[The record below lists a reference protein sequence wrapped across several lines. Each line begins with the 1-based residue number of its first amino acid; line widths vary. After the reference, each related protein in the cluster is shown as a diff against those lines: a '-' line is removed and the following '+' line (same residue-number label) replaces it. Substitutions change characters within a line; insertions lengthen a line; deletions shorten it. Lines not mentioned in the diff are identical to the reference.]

1 MLFLLIFLCLAAGF
15 FLRRSNIIPAETH
28 TSVNAWI
35 LYVALPSV
43 ALHYIPSINWS
54 SEVILPFIMPLIVWC
69 GAWGAVT
76 LASRFVHMSSHTR
89 AALILTAG
97 LGNTSFIG
105 FPLTQA
111 YFGDNGLRIA
121 VMCDQMSFVMLS
133 SFGVVTA
140 MHSAHK
146 GNVSAKVLLKKILL
160 FPPFIGFVA
169 ALVLPFFID
178 IAFIDPLF
186 ESLSFTLV
194 PLALFSVGLQV
205 RFTEWKDGAPLLSLG
220 LAYKLL
226 IAPAIVF
233 GVALLFEF
241 GGVNAQASIFEA
253 SMPPMITS
261 AILAAQYG
269 LNPALANRMVSI
281 GLVLSFATTAV
292 WWWITNSML

>member
-1 MLFLLIFLCLAAGF
+1 MNFFLIFLCLAAGF

-43 ALHYIPSINWS
+43 ALHYIPSIDWS

-69 GAWGAVT
+69 GAWMVVT
-76 LASRFVHMSSHTR
+76 IASRVMHISSHTR

-97 LGNTSFIG
+97 LGNTSFVG

-111 YFGDNGLRIA
+111 YFGDSGLRIA

-133 SFGVVTA
+133 SFGIVTA
-140 MHSAHK
+140 MHAAHA
-146 GNVSAKVLLKKILL
+146 GNVNAKVLLKKILL
-160 FPPFIGFVA
+160 FPPFIGFIT
-169 ALVLPFFID
+169 ALVLPRFISL
-178 IAFIDPLF
+178 APVDPLF
-186 ESLSFTLV
+186 ESLSLTLV

-205 RFTEWKDGAPLLSLG
+205 RFTEWRSDASLLSLG

-226 IAPAIVF
+226 IAPTIVL
-233 GVALLFEF
+233 GAALLFQF
-241 GGVNAQASIFEA
+241 SGITAQASIFEA
-253 SMPPMITS
+253 SMPPMITA
-261 AILAAQYG
+261 AILATQYG

-292 WWWITNSML
+292 WCVVVGTTP

>member
-1 MLFLLIFLCLAAGF
+1 MHFLLIFLCLAAGF

-43 ALHYIPSINWS
+43 ALHYIPSIHWS
-54 SEVILPFIMPLIVWC
+54 SEVILPFVMPLIVWF
-69 GAWGAVT
+69 GAWVVIM
-76 LASRFVHMSSHTR
+76 LASRIIQISSHTR

-97 LGNTSFIG
+97 LGNTSFVG

-133 SFGVVTA
+133 SFGVITA
-140 MHSAHK
+140 MHAAHK
-146 GNVSAKVLLKKILL
+146 GNVSAMVLVKKIVL
-160 FPPFIGFVA
+160 FPPFIGFIA
-169 ALVLPFFID
+169 ALILPLFID

-186 ESLSFTLV
+186 ESLSLTLV

-205 RFTEWKDGAPLLSLG
+205 RFTEWKSDASLLSLG
-220 LAYKLL
+220 LVYKLF
-226 IAPAIVF
+226 IAPATVF
-233 GVALLFEF
+233 GIALLFQF
-241 GGVNAQASIFEA
+241 SGITAQASIFEA
-253 SMPPMITS
+253 SMPPMITA
-261 AILAAQYG
+261 AILATQYG
-269 LNPALANRMVSI
+269 LNPALANRMVSV

-292 WWWITNSML
+292 WWWVITGML